1 MSQTASQDSASNE
14 PASNTTPTVT
24 REDILARAEALLP
37 VVAERA
43 DTATEERR
51 LPEANVRD
59 FLDAGLFQILQPK
72 RVGGLELDFGMLVE
86 VGAVISRVCAS
97 SGWNVSNI
105 ASHHWMLGM
114 WPEEAQNEVWG
125 KNGETAD
132 TLICASVI
140 FPAGRAKRVDGGY
153 LLSGR
158 WPFCSGI
165 DPSEWNM
172 LGGMVEADDDHPE
185 KEARMFLLRKSE
197 HEVIDTWFTSGLQGT
212 GSKDSAAEEIFIPEH
227 MTVAADDVKGGPT
240 PGSAVNP
247 GALYQV
253 PVIAPFPYVLT
264 GMPLGIAE
272 GVYHNYVEGMK
283 ARTANYTGARIADLQ
298 NIQIKVAEAGAA
310 IDAARLMMMA
320 DCDLSMQIAG
330 RGEAPDLETKAK
342 FRRNGAYSAN
352 LCVEAV
358 NILYQA
364 SGGGGIY
371 TRNPL
376 ARAFRDIHAARA
388 HIAFNMDVAGAT
400 FGRIALGLGSDN
412 AVL

>member
-1 MSQTASQDSASNE
+1 MAQALAKDPALNE
-14 PASNTTPTVT
+14 KEVVT
-24 REDILARAEALLP
+24 RENVLARAEALLP
-37 VVAERA
+37 VVAERSE
-43 DTATEERR
+43 TANQERR
-51 LPEANVRD
+51 LPEQNVRD

-140 FPAGRAKRVDGGY
+140 FPAGHAKRVDGGY

-165 DPSEWNM
+165 DPSDWNM
-172 LGGMVEADDDHPE
+172 LGGMVEADGDHPE

-212 GSKDSAAEEIFIPEH
+212 GSKDSAADEVFVPEH
-227 MTVAADDVKGGPT
+227 MTVAADDVKGGAT

-264 GMPLGIAE
+264 GTPLGIAE
-272 GVYHNYVEGMK
+272 GVYQNYVDGMK

-298 NIQIKVAEAGAA
+298 NVQIKVAEAGAA

-320 DCDLSMQIAG
+320 DCDKSMEIAQ

-358 NILYQA
+358 NTLYQA

-376 ARAFRDIHAARA
+376 ARAFRDIHAARG

>member
-1 MSQTASQDSASNE
+1 MSQVAELERTGD
-14 PASNTTPTVT
+14 VT
-24 REDILARAEALLP
+24 REVVLARAEELLP
-37 VVAERA
+37 TVAERA
-43 DTATEERR
+43 EKASEQRR
-51 LPEANVRD
+51 LPEDNVRD
-59 FLDAGLFQILQPK
+59 FLDAGLFKILQPK
-72 RVGGLELDFGMLVE
+72 RVGGYELDFGMLVDT
-86 VGAVISRVCAS
+86 GAVISRACAS
-97 SGWNVSNI
+97 SGWNVSNL

-153 LLSGR
+153 ILNGR

-185 KEARMFLLRKSE
+185 KEARLFLLRKSE
-197 HEVIDTWFTSGLQGT
+197 HEVVDTWFTSGLQGT
-212 GSKDSAAEEIFIPEH
+212 GSKDSVCEDIFVPEH

-240 PGSAVNP
+240 PGSAVNS

-253 PVIAPFPYVLT
+253 PVIAPFPYVLSGT
-264 GMPLGIAE
+264 PLGIAE
-272 GVYHNYVEGMK
+272 GVYQSYVDGMK
-283 ARTANYTGARIADLQ
+283 ARTANYTGARISELQ

-310 IDAARLMMMA
+310 IDAARLMMRA
-320 DCDLSMQIAG
+320 DCDLSMEIAG
-330 RGEAPDLETKAK
+330 RGEAPDVETKAK
-342 FRRNGAYSAN
+342 FRRNGAYTAT

-358 NILYQA
+358 NKLYQA

-371 TRNPL
+371 TRNPI

-388 HIAFNMDVAGAT
+388 HIAFSMDVAGTT
-400 FGRIALGLGSDN
+400 FGKIALGLGSDN

>member
-1 MSQTASQDSASNE
+1 MTPSNVGSPE
-14 PASNTTPTVT
+14 AVSRETV
-24 REDILARAEALLP
+24 LARAEELLP
-37 VVAERA
+37 ILAERSESA
-43 DTATEERR
+43 SEQRR
-51 LPEANVRD
+51 LPEENVRD
-59 FLDAGLFQILQPK
+59 FHDAGLFKILQPK
-72 RVGGLELDFGMLVE
+72 RVGGLELDLGMLVD
-86 VGAVISRVCAS
+86 VGAVVSRACAS
-97 SGWNVSNI
+97 SGWNVSNL
-105 ASHHWMLGM
+105 ASHHWMLAM
-114 WPEEAQNEVWG
+114 WPKAAQDEVWG

-212 GSKDSAAEEIFIPEH
+212 GSKDSAADEIFVPEH
-227 MTVAADDVKGGPT
+227 MTVSADDVKGGPT
-240 PGSAVNP
+240 PGSDVNP
-247 GALYQV
+247 GALYQI
-253 PVIAPFPYVLT
+253 PVIAPFAYVLSGT
-264 GMPLGIAE
+264 PLGIAE
-272 GVYHNYVEGMK
+272 GVYQNYVDGMK
-283 ARTANYTGARIADLQ
+283 SRTANYTGARIADLQ
-298 NIQIKVAEAGAA
+298 NVQIKVAEAGAA
-310 IDAARLMMMA
+310 IEAARLMMIG
-320 DCDLSMQIAG
+320 DCDLSMDIAG
-330 RGEAPDLETKAK
+330 RGEIPDLETKAK

-352 LCVEAV
+352 LCIEAV
-358 NILYQA
+358 NKLYQA

-371 TRNPL
+371 TRNPI

-412 AVL
+412 PVL

>member
-1 MSQTASQDSASNE
+1 MDQSIVSE
-14 PASNTTPTVT
+14 KITVT
-24 REDILARAEALLP
+24 REDVLARARALLP
-37 VVAERA
+37 VVTERSEK
-43 DTATEERR
+43 ATEERR
-51 LPEANVRD
+51 LPEENVRD

-86 VGAVISRVCAS
+86 VSAVISSVCAS

-105 ASHHWMLGM
+105 ASHHWMLAM
-114 WPEEAQNEVWG
+114 WPKEAQDAVWG

-172 LGGMVEADDDHPE
+172 LGGMVEPDDDHPK
-185 KEARMFLLRKSE
+185 KEARMFLMRKSE

-212 GSKDSAAEEIFIPEH
+212 GSKDSAADEVFVPEH

-240 PGSAVNP
+240 PGSIVNP

-264 GMPLGIAE
+264 GTPLGIAE
-272 GVYHNYVEGMK
+272 GVYQNYVEGMK

-298 NIQIKVAEAGAA
+298 NVQIKVAEAGAA
-310 IDAARLMMMA
+310 IDAARMMMLA
-320 DCDLSMQIAG
+320 DCDLSMEIAR

-342 FRRNGAYSAN
+342 FRRNGAYTAN

-358 NILYQA
+358 NKLYQA

-371 TRNPL
+371 TCNPL

-388 HIAFNMDVAGAT
+388 HIAFNMDVAGTT
-400 FGRIALGLGSDN
+400 FGRIAFGLGSDN

>member
-1 MSQTASQDSASNE
+1 MSQVAEIETHTD
-14 PASNTTPTVT
+14 VT
-24 REDILARAEALLP
+24 REDVLARAEELLP
-37 VVAERA
+37 VVAERSEKA
-43 DTATEERR
+43 SEQRR
-51 LPEANVRD
+51 LPVDNVRD
-59 FLDAGLFQILQPK
+59 FLDAGLFKILQPK
-72 RVGGLELDFGMLVE
+72 RVGGYELDFGMLVDT
-86 VGAVISRVCAS
+86 GAVISRACAS
-97 SGWNVSNI
+97 SGWNVSNL

-114 WPEEAQNEVWG
+114 WPKEAQDEVWG
-125 KNGETAD
+125 KHGETAD

-172 LGGMVEADDDHPE
+172 LGGMVEADDDHPD
-185 KEARMFLLRKSE
+185 KEARLFLVRKSD

-212 GSKDSAAEEIFIPEH
+212 GSKDSACEDLFVPEH

-253 PVIAPFPYVLT
+253 PVIAPFPYVLSGT
-264 GMPLGIAE
+264 PLGIAE
-272 GVYHNYVEGMK
+272 GVYRNYVDGMK
-283 ARTANYTGARIADLQ
+283 AKTANYTGSRISELQ

-310 IDAARLMMMA
+310 IDAARLMMEA
-320 DCDLSMQIAG
+320 DCRESMEIAA
-330 RGEAPDLETKAK
+330 RNEAPDLEAKAK
-342 FRRNGAYSAN
+342 YRRNGAYSAN

-358 NILYQA
+358 NKLYQA

-388 HIAFNMDVAGAT
+388 HIAFSMDVAGTT
-400 FGRIALGLGSDN
+400 FGRIAMGLGSDN

>member
-1 MSQTASQDSASNE
+1 MAQALAKDPALNE
-14 PASNTTPTVT
+14 KEVVT
-24 REDILARAEALLP
+24 RENVLARAEALLP
-37 VVAERA
+37 VVAERSE
-43 DTATEERR
+43 TANQERR
-51 LPEANVRD
+51 LPEQNVRD

-140 FPAGRAKRVDGGY
+140 FPAGHAKRVDGGY

-165 DPSEWNM
+165 DPSDWNM
-172 LGGMVEADDDHPE
+172 LGGMVEADGDHPA

-212 GSKDSAAEEIFIPEH
+212 GSKDSAADEVFVPEH
-227 MTVAADDVKGGPT
+227 MTVAADDVKGGAT

-264 GMPLGIAE
+264 GTPLGIAE
-272 GVYHNYVEGMK
+272 GVYQNYVDGMK

-298 NIQIKVAEAGAA
+298 NVQIKVAEAGAA

-320 DCDLSMQIAG
+320 DCDKSMEIAQ

-358 NILYQA
+358 NTLYQA

-376 ARAFRDIHAARA
+376 ARAFRDIHAARG